1 MTRKARWNEAMR
13 AIQRSIE
20 GFNVSQVGRKMR
32 VLVEEPG
39 VARSEMDAP
48 DIDTTVFV
56 NKKLPVGSFADVTVK
71 EWRGYDLV
79 AA

>member
-1 MTRKARWNEAMR
+1 MGCSSSTYSTEQTR
-13 AIQRSIE
+13 SPLL
-20 GFNVSQVGRKMR
+20 GRRVR

-39 VARSEMDAP
+39 VARGEMDAP

-56 NKKLPVGSFADVTVK
+56 SKKLPVGEFAEVEVK